1 MTGPEERDLLRD
13 YMDTCTR
20 LHDGLDRAISR
31 AARLMPVDAASV
43 DAMGVDDEDLI
54 LAYLK
59 RFEQFEDALGRTI
72 KTVAQIMALGK
83 VERLHPRDVANRAE
97 GYRIVESAEAWSE
110 AVRVRN
116 ALAHE
121 YPLRPDKRAKQI
133 NDAWRSNDVLRAA
146 WAGLQAFVEKE
157 ELLR

>member
-1 MTGPEERDLLRD
+1 MTGTEERALLRD
-13 YMDTCTR
+13 YMDTCAR
-20 LHDGLDRAISR
+20 LRDGLERAIQR
-31 AARLMPVDAASV
+31 AARLMPIGAADMDGMAS
-43 DAMGVDDEDLI
+43 DDEDLI

-59 RFEQFEDALGRTI
+59 RYEQFEDALGRSI

-83 VERLHPRDVANRAE
+83 VERLHPRDVANKAE
-97 GYRIVESAEAWSE
+97 AYRIVESADVWSE

-133 NDAWRSNDVLRAA
+133 NDAWRSNEVLAAA
-146 WAGLQAFVEKE
+146 WIGLQAFVERE
-157 ELLR
+157 GLL